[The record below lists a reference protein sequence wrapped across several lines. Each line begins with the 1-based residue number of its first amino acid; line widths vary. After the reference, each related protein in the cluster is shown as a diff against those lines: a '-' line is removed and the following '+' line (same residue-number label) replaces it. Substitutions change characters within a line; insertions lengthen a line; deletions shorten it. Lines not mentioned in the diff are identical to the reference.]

1 MEMKNPKE
9 IVVISGKGGAGKT
22 TITASLAAIIP
33 GKIIVD
39 ADVDAA
45 DLYILMKPT
54 KIRRTTFTGKGVAV
68 IDNERCISCRRCLE
82 ICRFHAVVVNEG
94 KYRVDELACEG
105 CTLCRLACPVKAVT
119 MKERIVGEW
128 FMSVTEWG
136 DFVYARL
143 KPGAENSGSLV
154 AMVKRQAK
162 LRAQEKN
169 IDLLLIDGP
178 PGIGCPVISA
188 ISGVNLAIIVTEP
201 TYSGISD
208 LERIF
213 QLTTHFKIKSGI
225 VINRFDI
232 NLENTREIEAFARQ
246 NRAPVYAKIPHS
258 ECTRE
263 AISRRELPSRY
274 CRELAEP
281 LENLYKK
288 IKRELE
294 EIQYDWK
301 IKL

>member
-1 MEMKNPKE
+1 MEMKDIKE

-22 TITASLAAIIP
+22 TITASLADMIP

-45 DLYILMKPT
+45 DLYILLKPE
-54 KIRRTTFTGKGVAV
+54 KIRGTTFTGKGVAV

-82 ICRFHAVVVNEG
+82 MCRFHAIVVNGE
-94 KYRVDELACEG
+94 KYRVDEFSCEG
-105 CTLCRLACPVKAVT
+105 CTLCRLACPVNAIT
-119 MKERIVGEW
+119 MKERIIGEW
-128 FMSVTEWG
+128 YTSVTEWG

-208 LERIF
+208 LERVF

-232 NLENTREIEAFARQ
+232 NLENTKEIEDFARQ

-258 ECTRE
+258 DCIRE
-263 AISRRELPSRY
+263 AISQRDLPSRH
-274 CRELAEP
+274 CRQLAEP
-281 LENLYKK
+281 LVDLYEK
-288 IKRELE
+288 IKTELE
-294 EIQYDWK
+294 GI
-301 IKL
+301 